1 MTDKPRFP
9 NALGMVV
16 AAEICAALKPVC
28 KKLVVAGSLRRR
40 KPTIGDVEILYVG
53 EFETRQHPEDMF
65 ASINVNLAD
74 EAIAKLESSGVLE
87 RRKNV
92 NGSTM
97 YGPKNK
103 LMRHVASGIPV
114 DLFSVPQ
121 ERCPCGIVPHE
132 SKGTKE
138 TTDTEPHSIQTE
150 LRRVRQVLRKQECKS
165 VLQEMQRPTSMGRA
179 EGQKESED
187 VRVLHLR
194 ELPKE
199 ISGME
204 LLEGKKTLLPGV
216 RERSDG
222 TSAAGKGG
230 HESRV
235 RDVAQA
241 GLQDGLRSGE
251 IPRDKECQK
260 ILRDGT
266 QAGDGETS
274 REKIASS
281 GNRSSQEWHQGRQP
295 DKEFT
300 SHASQDTHGKGGL
313 PALSEGI
320 PDKVM
325 CPICHGTGW
334 HAPNWFVSLVIR
346 TGSKEMN
353 LKLTDGAI
361 KLGRTLNAYGSGV
374 TLEDGRVMP
383 ATSEEDVF
391 FLCQVPYVPPEC
403 R

>member
-103 LMRHVASGIPV
+103 FMRHVASGIPV
-114 DLFSVPQ
+114 DLFS
-121 ERCPCGIVPHE
+121 
-132 SKGTKE
+132 
-138 TTDTEPHSIQTE
+138 TT
-150 LRRVRQVLRKQECKS
+150 
-165 VLQEMQRPTSMGRA
+165 
-179 EGQKESED
+179 SE
-187 VRVLHLR
+187 
-194 ELPKE
+194 
-199 ISGME
+199 
-204 LLEGKKTLLPGV
+204 
-216 RERSDG
+216 
-222 TSAAGKGG
+222 
-230 HESRV
+230 
-235 RDVAQA
+235 
-241 GLQDGLRSGE
+241 
-251 IPRDKECQK
+251 
-260 ILRDGT
+260 
-266 QAGDGETS
+266 
-274 REKIASS
+274 
-281 GNRSSQEWHQGRQP
+281 
-295 DKEFT
+295 
-300 SHASQDTHGKGGL
+300 
-313 PALSEGI
+313 
-320 PDKVM
+320 
-325 CPICHGTGW
+325 
-334 HAPNWFVSLVIR
+334 NWFVSLVIR

-383 ATSEEDVF
+383 ATSEQQVF
-391 FLCQVPYVPPEC
+391 SLCNVPYREPHE